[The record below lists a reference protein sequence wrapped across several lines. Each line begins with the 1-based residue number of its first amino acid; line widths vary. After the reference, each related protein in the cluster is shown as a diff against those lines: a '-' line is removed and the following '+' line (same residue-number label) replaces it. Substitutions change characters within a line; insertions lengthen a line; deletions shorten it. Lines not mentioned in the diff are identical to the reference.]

1 MSEKEIAI
9 IGTSEIVKPFL
20 ALGVPYLETQDPVAA
35 REYFRKIAKEES
47 TGLILIAES
56 LAEKIMEDI
65 EELKTK
71 ELPAV
76 FIMPEYGSKK
86 KLGLNRLQKTM
97 AKAIGKKL

>member
-1 MSEKEIAI
+1 MPEQELAI
-9 IGTSEIVKPFL
+9 IGPTELVKPFL
-20 ALGVPYLETQDPVAA
+20 ALGIQTYETQEPDQA
-35 REYFRKIAKEES
+35 RDIMHRLEREQKV
-47 TGLILIAES
+47 GLIFIAES
-56 LAEKIMEDI
+56 LAEKIMDDI
-65 EELKTK
+65 EEIKAK